1 MNASSL
7 SLAGSISAKAGTRR
21 RNSNSCCR
29 LTCFLPLFP
38 APRALSF
45 RGHQEGRQRILLV
58 ELGWPAL
65 LLQLAAAHHQNS
77 IEIARE
83 AGAMQHP
90 EQAAPGHFLPQSLA
104 RLGLRRPVER
114 GRRLVEDQE

>member
-7 SLAGSISAKAGTRR
+7 SLAGSISAKSGIRR

-29 LTCFLPLFP
+29 LTCFLPSFP

-58 ELGWPAL
+58 ELARTAL
-65 LLQLAAAHHQNS
+65 LLQLAASRHQDA
-77 IEIARE
+77 IEMARG
-83 AGAMQHP
+83 AGAIQHP
-90 EQAAPGHFLPQSLA
+90 EQPPPGHFLPQSLA
-104 RLGLRRPVER
+104 RLGLRRSVER
-114 GRRLVEDQE
+114 RRRLIE

>member
-29 LTCFLPLFP
+29 LTSFLPFFP

-58 ELGWPAL
+58 ELGGAAL
-65 LLQLAAAHHQNS
+65 LLPLAAAHHQNAV
-77 IEIARE
+77 EIARE
-83 AGAMQHP
+83 
-90 EQAAPGHFLPQSLA
+90 PGVRPHREPPATAHFLPKSFGHL
-104 RLGLRRPVER
+104 RLRRAFE
-114 GRRLVEDQE
+114 